1 MRVSSKNSS
10 TEGQKNPYERLSF
23 WKDPKNKFWLNTYKN
38 RPEIIDRYEDNLL
51 KWEASEKNYI
61 IIDPT
66 LK

>member
-1 MRVSSKNSS
+1 L
-10 TEGQKNPYERLSF
+10 E
-23 WKDPKNKFWLNTYKN
+23 TYKN

-51 KWEASEKNYI
+51 KWEASEKNYS

>member
-10 TEGQKNPYERLSF
+10 TEGQKHPYLRLSF
-23 WKDPKNKFWLNTYKN
+23 WKANKFWLETYKN

-51 KWEASEKNYI
+51 KWEASEKNYS